1 MSSTAGPQIP
11 FPHGTGEYAYYEKL
25 QHVVRSRLPGMKPRV
40 LVITDIEQDYDDLL
54 AIIFLSEMHRMGAI
68 ELAGCVANHHPAD
81 KRARFLRTTLDC
93 LNLQHVPVAIGTKG
107 ASDISAHAPDLYY
120 GLKNTKF
127 DDYAERKNTP
137 PLSGEELI
145 SFLADQSGKAQTPG
159 EPPKQKLTVL
169 LISSLQDISEA
180 FDRWKSIPGAPFPT
194 EKFDKFVSQGGYKLE
209 GGNLW
214 PEMGMT
220 NNKFHRQAAKNYTR
234 TLQGCRLKSDAWSRE
249 AAKAARLEGS
259 FFQKLFQLGP
269 IGAHLEWMW
278 LRQEFKF
285 YYDPLNDPYMPNL
298 DVGWYLNTRLNLD
311 RESDL
316 FLQFAD
322 SMPSFQEVVPLIKVI
337 AYDCCAAVGAVG
349 DDFMKAF
356 HVLDPSKQKQPSGQ
370 NPKEKDS
377 SEQEKL
383 FNSNKTIHRV
393 FGRTRDDM
401 GGINTDQLA
410 KVMEVFILGGLLTTK
425 DHAEQLLQNNG
436 LSTTKPDHEPMR
448 YKNTLENWEHD
459 RQQPLIIEAKNCW
472 KELQVLK
479 DKQADA
485 QDSLELARIAKSHER
500 VRQAENTLN
509 EVVGKQTKA
518 EIALNAAIGRIEED
532 KARGPERRLRGEYD
546 SSTPELFGAP
556 YELLYQREVLG
567 RRG

>member
-1 MSSTAGPQIP
+1 MSSTSAPQIP
-11 FPHGTGEYAYYEKL
+11 FAEGTEEYGYYERL

-68 ELAGCVANHHPAD
+68 ELAGCIANHHPAD
-81 KRARFLRTTLDC
+81 RRAKFLRTTLDC

-107 ASDISAHAPDLYY
+107 ASDIVAHAPDLYY
-120 GLKNTKF
+120 GLKNRRF
-127 DDYAERKNTP
+127 HDYAERKHTP

-145 SFLADQSGKAQTPG
+145 DFLVDQSGKVQTPG
-159 EPPKQKLTVL
+159 GTPTQKLTVL

-180 FDRWKSIPGAPFPT
+180 FERWKSVSGAPFPT
-194 EKFDKFVSQGGYKLE
+194 DKFDKFISQGGYKLE
-209 GGNLW
+209 GNNLW

-234 TLQGCRLKSDAWSRE
+234 TLQGCKLKSDAWSRE
-249 AAKAARLEGS
+249 AAKAARLDGS
-259 FFQKLFQLGP
+259 FFQELFQLGP

-285 YYDPLNDPYMPNL
+285 YYDPLNDPYMPQL
-298 DVGWYLNTRLNLD
+298 DVGWYLNTRLNLS
-311 RESDL
+311 RKSDL
-316 FLQFAD
+316 FQQLAK
-322 SMPSFQEVVPLIKVI
+322 SMPPFQEVVPLIRVI

-349 DDFMKAF
+349 EDFMKAF
-356 HVLDPSKQKQPSGQ
+356 HVLDPSVKQQAPLD
-370 NPKEKDS
+370 ETL
-377 SEQEKL
+377 SEHERL
-383 FNSNKTIHRV
+383 FNDNKTIHRV
-393 FGRTRDDM
+393 FGRTQDDM
-401 GGINTDQLA
+401 GGINADQLA
-410 KVMEVFILGGLLTTK
+410 SVMEVFILGGLLATK
-425 DHAEQLLQNNG
+425 DHAEKLLQTKSP
-436 LSTTKPDHEPMR
+436 STAIPDHEPMQ

-459 RQQPLIIEAKNCW
+459 RQHPLITEVKRCR
-472 KELQVLK
+472 KELQGLK

-485 QDSLELARIAKSHER
+485 QDSLELARTAKSHDR

-532 KARGPERRLRGEYD
+532 KTRGAERKLRGEYD
-546 SSTPELFGAP
+546 SSTPELSGAP
-556 YELLYQREVLG
+556 YELLYQRDVLG
-567 RRG
+567 RA